1 MDSVQTHYVI
11 KVKHADS
18 LRRLTLVKQP
28 GGDSGLSFAEL
39 EAKILQTCQ
48 ISESSKLKLTY
59 LDKDKDTVT
68 LENDDDL
75 KDACIYQGLNP
86 LHLDVVLAPTKSNF
100 PGEPSRASS
109 FKAPISEGLEEP
121 LKEILSTLRP
131 ENVKSMFETYE
142 PLFRDVRHPSQ
153 IPDLLEN
160 VVKTIASQFA
170 PLNNDTGVGN
180 EGASTSAAAT
190 TDKDQNMPQDGAPQV
205 QGPGSEA
212 VHYGVSCDGCQKSP
226 ITGVR
231 YKSTVKENY
240 DLCSSCHAKTGA
252 PAGEYIIVAR
262 PVFVGRHFHRGR
274 MIGPSPWGTM
284 SPMSRHPQCGMRAS
298 HDWLQGGRLDG
309 RFVRDVSIFDGTQL
323 APGTRFTKIWRL
335 RNSGA
340 VPWPANTKLVNVH
353 GDDLGSAAVTPLAI
367 GEQGLAPE
375 EEIEVSADCVAPQR
389 TGRYKSVWRL
399 ATPWGPKFGHK
410 LWVQIQV
417 VPSDTL
423 NQPAQVDADEEL
435 IEVEGTSAAEGS
447 VQGDQIREPSTVVP
461 AELGTSDDQAKDV
474 GPSTSPPG
482 SVKDMAGPEEMKDVE
497 GVMLNTGGPER
508 MSDVGSDSMK
518 DMEES
523 FVKVDVNNDGDK
535 TPVIQMT
542 EMPLAE
548 ATRPDEAVNAPVE
561 VKTTDVPV
569 DKSAESA
576 EAATD
581 GEEGSTDSPL
591 LVKLEAMGFTDRA
604 LNVQLLKE
612 NAFDLRKTVDA
623 LCEVEEWAPA
633 LVELAEMGFNDV
645 DLNRRIMFK
654 YGGNLKRVVKELVQL
669 AKYNA

>member
-1 MDSVQTHYVI
+1 MDSVQSHYVV
-11 KVKHADS
+11 KVKHADT

-39 EAKILQTCQ
+39 EAKIRQVCQ

-59 LDKDKDTVT
+59 LDKDKDKVT

-86 LHLDVVLAPTKSNF
+86 LHLDVVLAPTESNF
-100 PGEPSRASS
+100 PGEPSRAPS
-109 FKAPISEGLEEP
+109 FKAPILEGLEEP
-121 LKEILSTLRP
+121 LKEILNNLRP
-131 ENVKSMFETYE
+131 ENVKSMFEAYE

-153 IPDLLEN
+153 IPDLVEN

-170 PLNNDTGVGN
+170 SPNG
-180 EGASTSAAAT
+180 GASPSAAAT
-190 TDKDQNMPQDGAPQV
+190 TDKDMPQNGAPHV

-231 YKSTVKENY
+231 YKSNVKENY
-240 DLCSSCHAKTGA
+240 DLCSSCHAKAGA

-262 PVFVGRHFHRGR
+262 PVFRGRHFHRGR
-274 MIGPSPWGTM
+274 MMGPSPWGTF
-284 SPMSRHPQCGMRAS
+284 SPMSRHPQCGMRAP
-298 HDWLQGGRLDG
+298 HDWLQDGRLDA

-353 GDDLGSAAVTPLAI
+353 GDDLGSATVTPLAI

-389 TGRYKSVWRL
+389 TGRYQSVWRL

-410 LWVQIQV
+410 IWVQIQV

-423 NQPAQVDADEEL
+423 NQPAQVDADE
-435 IEVEGTSAAEGS
+435 VEETSAAEGS

-474 GPSTSPPG
+474 GPSTSPPEF
-482 SVKDMAGPEEMKDVE
+482 VKDMAGPEEMKDVE
-497 GVMLNTGGPER
+497 GGMLNTGGPER

-518 DMEES
+518 NMEES
-523 FVKVDVNNDGDK
+523 FVKVDVNNDGDE

-542 EMPLAE
+542 EMPFTE
-548 ATRPDEAVNAPVE
+548 AARSDEAVNAPVE
-561 VKTTDVPV
+561 VTNTDVPV

-576 EAATD
+576 KAATD
-581 GEEGSTDSPL
+581 GEDGSTDSPL

-633 LVELAEMGFNDV
+633 LVELEEMGFNDI